1 VAGIFLVLNSW
12 GFKYKATLCSKG
24 EILMAYAVNSIAGYI
39 SGIVAY
45 QDGSSSSYNAEL
57 NYDGESTIN
66 FTANSVESR
75 TTLSRIYDVDV
86 HPAGAV
92 RTAQTAFRL
101 GFSQLVSNTNTLVTN
116 FTPVSNWDA
125 DGNPAADGKVITD
138 MVCHINYIVAFD
150 DGTSYPV
157 SATYEKVG
165 GNYAIVKHSNITNTF
180 SAASN
185 KTAIMVLIKA
195 SFEQILD
202 VNVAAANF

>member
-45 QDGSSSSYNAEL
+45 QDGSNSSYNAEL

-66 FTANSVESR
+66 FTANSVESK
-75 TTLSRIYDVDV
+75 TTLSRIYNVNV

-101 GFSQLVSNTNTLVTN
+101 GFSQLIYNTDTMVTA

-125 DGNPAADGKVITD
+125 DGNPTDDGKVIVD

-165 GNYAIVKHSNITNTF
+165 GVYTVTKHSNITNTF
-180 SAASN
+180 SGASN
-185 KTAIMVLIKA
+185 KTATLALIKD
-195 SFEQILD
+195 SFELVLD
-202 VNVAAANF
+202 VNSTLA